1 MRGILA
7 PLLAGAVLVASPAQ
21 AQFSA
26 GYKFLESVRKKDG
39 AAVEKTI
46 SEPGTTIINT
56 RDVTS
61 GQTALHIVTQR
72 RDLTWM
78 SYLIGKGANVNL
90 RDSAGVT
97 PLQLASN
104 LGFIEGM
111 ELLVESK
118 ARIDDPNDAGE
129 TPLISSVHRR
139 NLAMVRLLL
148 KAGANPDRKDNSGR
162 SARDYAMLEGA
173 SSSLVTEIQA
183 NAKPAGQ
190 RAGSGKVY
198 GPSFR

>member
-1 MRGILA
+1 
-7 PLLAGAVLVASPAQ
+7 
-21 AQFSA
+21 
-26 GYKFLESVRKKDG
+26 
-39 AAVEKTI
+39 
-46 SEPGTTIINT
+46 
-56 RDVTS
+56 
-61 GQTALHIVTQR
+61 
-72 RDLTWM
+72 
-78 SYLIGKGANVNL
+78 
-90 RDSAGVT
+90 
-97 PLQLASN
+97 
-104 LGFIEGM
+104 M

-173 SSSLVTEIQA
+173 SSSLVAEIQA